1 MKTVSKKAVFLQ
13 LARIGKALAAPHRLE
28 LLDILSQGP
37 RTVENLARETGM
49 SVANASQHLHVLRA
63 AGLTEATKE
72 GLFVTNRLAGQ
83 DVADFYLSLRRLA
96 ESRLAEL
103 DRISRDLLSDPM
115 LVGPAER
122 KTLLARARRGEIV
135 LLDVRPPE
143 EYATAH
149 LPYAISIP
157 LPELEHRLA
166 KLPRT
171 KEIIAYCRGPYC
183 VLAVE
188 AVQRL
193 RARGFPAFRLD
204 DGVLEWRA
212 RGLPLQRATKSQK
225 DTAKKT
231 VRA

>member
-1 MKTVSKKAVFLQ
+1 MRTSPKKAVFLQ

-49 SVANASQHLHVLRA
+49 SVANTSQHLHVLRA

-72 GLFVTNRLAGQ
+72 GLFVSNRIAGQ
-83 DVADFYLSLRRLA
+83 DVTDFYLALRRLA

-103 DRISRDLLSDPM
+103 HRISRDLLNDPT
-115 LVGPAER
+115 LVGPGER
-122 KTLLARARRGEIV
+122 KTLVSRARRGEIL

-143 EYATAH
+143 EYAAAH
-149 LPYAISIP
+149 LPYAVSIP
-157 LPELEHRLA
+157 LPELERRLA
-166 KLPRT
+166 RLPRT

-204 DGVLEWRA
+204 DGILEWRA
-212 RGLPLQRATKSQK
+212 RGLPLLRTTKDQK
-225 DTAKKT
+225 RKEKRD